1 MVDKP
6 VITIT
11 ADDKSRLVN
20 TANPTF
26 TYTAT
31 GFVNGE
37 STSIFTTAPTLTP
50 KDNGGVTIPDNSNT
64 AGTYSVVPSGADAL
78 NYTFNYVN
86 GIFIVDART
95 EQTITWTQDLS
106 SVAFGN
112 NIDLNASASSNLAV
126 TFDIA
131 DESIAKLLVTR
142 DINLQAWW
150 RLDGNST
157 SEALEIAGHDGGPYK
172 FSSMDQPER
181 SENLAR
187 VYPLMEPMTMHP
199 HLDTKVSR
207 VATSVLILSG

>member
-1 MVDKP
+1 M
-6 VITIT
+6 
-11 ADDKSRLVN
+11 
-20 TANPTF
+20 
-26 TYTAT
+26 
-31 GFVNGE
+31 
-37 STSIFTTAPTLTP
+37 
-50 KDNGGVTIPDNSNT
+50 
-64 AGTYSVVPSGADAL
+64 VPSGADAL

-157 SEALEIAGHDGGPYK
+157 SEALKLPVTMVVLISSP
-172 FSSMDQPER
+172 SMDQPER